1 MRILV
6 LPLAL
11 IFAACLYLPFPK
23 AAEHLADTVKRLY
36 LRFLAPFTRKSGRRD
51 ETLALVLFMLLAG
64 GVCQLIG
71 GLHGILAGLVAA
83 PFLCTYAMMPEA
95 AFIKDQLDRGVFAR
109 DIGEYDARVRSA
121 CAAFGPSFTSDMTAP
136 LLLVALGTPIHMGLA
151 LGGAYFTA
159 RVLSDEHPAARREVM
174 LTVRPAWAVMRFLL
188 HLCSGVVGRSPF
200 QAHGDTARELLLSVL
215 GIAGNAED
223 THTPVSG
230 DIAQAIFLGMFCTC
244 LMALALC
251 IALFAVC

>member
-11 IFAACLYLPFPK
+11 LFAACLYLPFPR
-23 AAEHLADTVKRLY
+23 AAEWLADTIKRLY

-51 ETLALVLFMLLAG
+51 ETLALVLFLLLTG

-71 GLHGILAGLVAA
+71 GLHIVLAGLVAA
-83 PFLCTYAMMPEA
+83 PILCTYAMMPEA
-95 AFIKDQLDRGVFAR
+95 VFIKDQLDRGVYAR
-109 DIGEYDARVRSA
+109 DIGEYDARVRST
-121 CAAFGPSFTSDMTAP
+121 CAAFGPSFTSDMVAP
-136 LLLVALGTPIHMGLA
+136 ILLIALGTPLHMGLA
-151 LGGAYFTA
+151 LGGAYFAA
-159 RVLSDEHPAARREVM
+159 RVLSEQNPAARRVVM
-174 LTVRPAWAVMRFLL
+174 LVVRPAWAAMRFLL

-200 QAHGDTARELLLSVL
+200 QAHGDSARELLLSVL
-215 GIAGNAED
+215 GIAGTAED

-230 DIAQAIFLGMFCTC
+230 DIAQAIFLCMFCVC
-244 LMALALC
+244 LLVLALC

>member
-23 AAEHLADTVKRLY
+23 AAEYIADTVKRLY
-36 LRFLAPFTRKSGRRD
+36 LRFLAPFTRRSGRRD

-64 GVCQLIG
+64 GVCQLVG
-71 GLHGILAGLVAA
+71 GLHVLLGGLVAA
-83 PFLCTYAMMPEA
+83 PLLCTYAMMPEA
-95 AFIKDQLDRGVFAR
+95 AFIKDQLDRGVYAR

-121 CAAFGPSFTSDMTAP
+121 CAAFGPSFTSDMVAP
-136 LLLVALGTPIHMGLA
+136 LLLIALGTPLHMGLA

-159 RVLSDEHPAARREVM
+159 RVLSEQNPAARRVVM

-215 GIAGNAED
+215 GIAGNTED

-230 DIAQAIFLGMFCTC
+230 DIAQAIFLCMFCTC
-244 LMALALC
+244 LLAIALC
-251 IALFAVC
+251 IALFSFC

>member
-11 IFAACLYLPFPK
+11 LFAACLYVPFPR
-23 AAEHLADTVKRLY
+23 AAEYLADAFRRVY

-51 ETLALVLFMLLAG
+51 ETLALVLFLLLTG

-71 GLHGILAGLVAA
+71 GLHVLLGGLVMA
-83 PFLCTYAMMPEA
+83 PVLCTYAMFPEA
-95 AFIKDQLDRGVFAR
+95 AAIKDQLDRGVYAR

-121 CAAFGPSFTSDMTAP
+121 CAAFGPSFTSDMAAP
-136 LLLVALGTPIHMGLA
+136 LLLIALGTPLHMGLA
-151 LGGAYFTA
+151 LGGAYFAA
-159 RVLSDEHPAARREVM
+159 RVLSDECPAARRVVM
-174 LTVRPAWAVMRFLL
+174 LCVRPAWAVMRFLL

-215 GIAGNAED
+215 GIAGTAED

-230 DIAQAIFLGMFCTC
+230 DIAQAIFLCMFCTVLLT
-244 LMALALC
+244 LMLC
-251 IALFAVC
+251 VALFSFC

>member
-11 IFAACLYLPFPK
+11 LFAACLYLPFPR
-23 AAEHLADTVKRLY
+23 AAEWIADAIKRLF
-36 LRFLAPFTRKSGRRD
+36 LRFLAPFTRKSGRKD

-71 GLHGILAGLVAA
+71 GLHVLLAGLVAA
-83 PFLCTYAMMPEA
+83 PLLCTYAMMPEA
-95 AFIKDQLDRGVFAR
+95 VAIKDQLDRGVYAR
-109 DIGEYDARVRSA
+109 DIGEYDARVRA
-121 CAAFGPSFTSDMTAP
+121 TCAAFGPSFTSDMAAP
-136 LLLVALGTPIHMGLA
+136 ILLVALGTPLHMGLA
-151 LGGAYFTA
+151 LGGAYFAA
-159 RVLSDEHPAARREVM
+159 RVMSEQIPAARRVVM
-174 LTVRPAWAVMRFLL
+174 IIVRPAWTVMRFLL

-215 GIAGNAED
+215 GIAGSAED

-230 DIAQAIFLGMFCTC
+230 DIAQAIFLCMFCIC
-244 LMALALC
+244 LLVLALC

>member
-11 IFAACLYLPFPK
+11 AFAACLYLPFPR
-23 AAEHLADTVKRLY
+23 AAEWIADAVKRLY

-51 ETLALVLFMLLAG
+51 ETLALVLFLLLAG
-64 GVCQLIG
+64 GICQLIG
-71 GLHGILAGLVAA
+71 GLHVIAAGVVMA
-83 PFLCTYAMMPEA
+83 PLLCTYAMMPEA
-95 AFIKDQLDRGVFAR
+95 ASIKDQLDRGVYAR
-109 DIGEYDARVRSA
+109 DIGEYDARVRST
-121 CAAFGPSFTSDMTAP
+121 CAAFGPSFTSDMVAP
-136 LLLVALGTPIHMGLA
+136 ILLIALGTPLHMGCA
-151 LGGAYFTA
+151 FGGAYFTA
-159 RVLSDEHPAARREVM
+159 RILSEQNPAARRVVM
-174 LTVRPAWAVMRFLL
+174 LLVRPAWAVMRFLL

-200 QAHGDTARELLLSVL
+200 QAHGDSARELLLSVL

-230 DIAQAIFLGMFCTC
+230 DIAQAIFLCMFCTC
-244 LMALALC
+244 LLALALC